1 MPKQHRISG
10 YKCFPIRRRILNIIP
25 FLTRLQCIKQTFL
38 RYLAYFKTAYI
49 IHYHT
54 FIIKNMAQQN
64 SVI

>member
-25 FLTRLQCIKQTFL
+25 SLHDFSVLNRRFL
-38 RYLAYFKTAYI
+38 RYFAYFKTAYI